1 MNRILLSTRAYRDL
15 IGLSPAGRLF
25 LSKAL
30 LRLKRNPEL
39 GMKLW
44 GRGDL
49 YLYQTATEAKVV
61 YRLSREQ
68 VQVLS
73 IRVPKEHYPPPRA
86 KISAVVLAAGRA
98 DYGGS
103 LPISC
108 ITEAFLNAGIDN
120 LIVVL
125 GYQAER
131 AKNDLQNKDV
141 TVVINPDYE
150 RGLSKSLRYG
160 LRMVP
165 RDAAAVMLTLGSR
178 PFVKPKVVAKLVEA
192 YRQER
197 APVVVPV
204 YSHLRGHPVV
214 FDTLLIPELLR
225 ARGDVG
231 GRGVLRH
238 HSRELKQVEVGDAA
252 ILGRMVEG

>member
-1 MNRILLSTRAYRDL
+1 MNEIFLSTQAYSGLISLSSAERLL
-15 IGLSPAGRLF
+15 IGE
-25 LSKAL
+25 AL
-30 LRLKRNPEL
+30 LQLRRNPEL
-39 GMKLW
+39 GLKLW

-49 YLYQTATEAKVV
+49 YLYQTVTEAKVV
-61 YRLSREQ
+61 YRLFHGQ
-68 VQVLS
+68 VQVLG
-73 IRVPKEHYPPPRA
+73 IKAAQEHYPPPRA

-103 LPISC
+103 LPVSD
-108 ITEAFLNAGIDN
+108 ITEAFLSAGIDD

-131 AKNDLQNKDV
+131 AKSALQNKDV
-141 TVVINPDYE
+141 KVVINPDYE
-150 RGLSKSLRYG
+150 HGLSKSLRYG

-165 RDAAAVMLTLGSR
+165 RDAAAVVLTLGNR
-178 PFVKPKVVAKLVEA
+178 PFVKPKVVTRLIEA
-192 YRQER
+192 YKQER
-197 APVVVPV
+197 ASVVVPI

-225 ARGDVG
+225 ARGNVG

-238 HSRELKQVEVGDAA
+238 HSRELKQVEVGDVG
-252 ILGRMVEG
+252 ILRRMEKH